1 MANIT
6 ATNTCS
12 GTIIAWQEYF
22 TTEETRIKNESKN
35 LAKVA
40 QNRCTN
46 LGMAAG

>member
-1 MANIT
+1 MANVT

-22 TTEETRIKNESKN
+22 TTEETRIKKESKN

-40 QNRCTN
+40 LARCTN
-46 LGMAAG
+46 QGMSAG

>member
-1 MANIT
+1 MANVT
-6 ATNTCS
+6 ATNTCG

-40 QNRCTN
+40 LARCTN